1 MNRLILAAL
10 AAAVA
15 LPAHAADD
23 DVRDANRQDVRC
35 VIGMS
40 VMARNETYKQWG
52 AYGVF
57 FYSGRIEGRDPGFS
71 LRDAIRREVRRMRP
85 DEYND
90 EIRRCSDLLGER
102 SRAFEAMKP
111 PDPRGVGR

>member
-1 MNRLILAAL
+1 MRLLILGGLL
-10 AAAVA
+10 AAAA
-15 LPAHAADD
+15 TAARADD
-23 DVRDANRQDVRC
+23 DSIRDANRQDVRC

-52 AYGVF
+52 TFGVF

-71 LRDAIRREVRRMRP
+71 LADAVKREVRLMRP
-85 DEYND
+85 AEYND
-90 EIRRCSDLLGER
+90 EIKRCSDVLAER

-111 PDPRGVGR
+111 PAPRGTGR